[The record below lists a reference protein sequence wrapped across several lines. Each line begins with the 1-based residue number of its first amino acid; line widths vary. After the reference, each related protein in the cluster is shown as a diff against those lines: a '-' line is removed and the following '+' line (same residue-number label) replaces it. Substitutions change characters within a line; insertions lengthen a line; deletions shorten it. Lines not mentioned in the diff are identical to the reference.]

1 MSKVVLYDKSKSF
14 WKDCPGTT
22 ISNIFLGNIPFLSK
36 KKPQLLPIRKE
47 LDHTYI
53 PDEEKYI
60 YRERYGTNHFILKK
74 LDQNKASD
82 YILFLEKYFYT
93 SDLNVRKKYPL
104 YYLIENIKNKNIYGT
119 ELRNNNTKELVGLS
133 IARNIGALDKYP
145 NIRIALITESCIKPE
160 YRKQG
165 LINILYRRTYKY
177 SVELNNYVHIFQIDS
192 GKVYPFS
199 PVLNSMPIYGRYTIN
214 KSHINGIKEISLTSE
229 HIQKIKNY
237 YYKKNP
243 DSFLALSNPL
253 GFELWECKAG
263 LVILRDLFEVDS
275 HGKEGA
281 DLIYYE
287 LYSKDYT
294 LEQILD
300 STHFG
305 WFETVISDVKW
316 KAKGITAT
324 FASHLDYG
332 VPSARPFIFL

>member
-1 MSKVVLYDKSKSF
+1 MSNVILYDESQTF

-22 ISNIFLGNIPFLSK
+22 MTRIILGHLPFQTK
-36 KKPQLLPIRKE
+36 KAPQLLPIRKE
-47 LDHTYI
+47 LDHTYD
-53 PDEEKYI
+53 PEEENYL
-60 YRERYGTNHFILKK
+60 YRGKNGSTHFSLKK
-74 LDQNKASD
+74 LDANKASD
-82 YILFLEKYFYT
+82 YIFFLEKYFYT

-119 ELRNNNTKELVGLS
+119 ELRNNNTKELVGIS

-177 SVELNNYVHIFQIDS
+177 SVELGNYVHIFQIDS
-192 GKVYPFS
+192 GKIFPFS
-199 PVLNSMPIYGRYTIN
+199 PVLNSYPIYGRSSEK
-214 KSHINGIKEISLTSE
+214 KSHIDGLKEIQLNPE

-243 DSFLALSNPL
+243 DSFLALSNPI

-263 LVILRDLFEVDS
+263 LVILRDLFEVDGRG
-275 HGKEGA
+275 HEGA

-287 LYSKDYT
+287 LYSNYT
-294 LEQILD
+294 VEQILD

-305 WFETVISDVKW
+305 WFETALDLKW

-332 VPSARPFIFL
+332 IPSARPFVFL